1 VKKLN
6 LCSFF
11 LLFFLVVC
19 PLFGVDF
26 SVHLTPQLSIP
37 IGNDSGLYSLGGG
50 VYAAADATF
59 FDFLS
64 PSLEA
69 GMLIQPLRNVG
80 KSLILTRGG
89 AGLNFTFYPISRLRI
104 HGGGSFGTYI
114 GSHPDTDSFS
124 GLYWSGQADLGFRFS
139 PAFTLSAGA
148 SFSQFL
154 YNPEPVYSGLS
165 VGISATLQL
174 SSLGGK
180 SGGIEIRD
188 NTDLPVFPIFYTTYK
203 NRPFGTI
210 EVVNLEQAE
219 IRNVKVYLQGDEYTA
234 GRQLCGEIPM
244 LRKGE
249 SATVPLYAIFTEE
262 LLAFSENTKI
272 EAEIVVTY
280 TLLNAER
287 ESTRTKT
294 VSVYHRNAAVWKDD
308 RVAAVFISPNDPAVL
323 EYSKFV
329 AGLIRDRVRPDISEN
344 LQYSMGLFEGLRLAG
359 ITYTPDPSTPYIETR
374 TDPEAVDYI
383 QYPHQTIAYKSG
395 DCDDLGLLYAAVL
408 ESVGVHAAYIPLPED
423 FLVAVDLNMSKE
435 IAERLFQFSND
446 LIYIGD
452 KAWVPIQISRI
463 REGFIRAW
471 LEGIKLWNGAAEGGS
486 RPEFIPVVDAW
497 REFPSVGVT
506 GDTADF
512 SRPPD
517 TQVENAFEN
526 SIYRFIKREIEPK
539 ISEIEEEMGVSGS
552 GRDYNKLGIIYARYG
567 LYEEARPHFEMA
579 VEKNY
584 PPAYVN
590 LGNVAFLLGDYE
602 KAVEYFNAALSY
614 RQDSKSALIGLARA
628 KYELNVFAEADEL
641 YRQIKKI
648 DPNLAERYSYLSS
661 QMEGSVSRASSAAD
675 RKGNVF
681 WNEEE

>member
-1 VKKLN
+1 MV
-6 LCSFF
+6 
-11 LLFFLVVC
+11 
-19 PLFGVDF
+19 
-26 SVHLTPQLSIP
+26 
-37 IGNDSGLYSLGGG
+37 
-50 VYAAADATF
+50 
-59 FDFLS
+59 
-64 PSLEA
+64 
-69 GMLIQPLRNVG
+69 IQPLKNVG
-80 KSLILTRGG
+80 NSLILTRG
-89 AGLNFTFYPISRLRI
+89 
-104 HGGGSFGTYI
+104 GGGSFGTYI
-114 GSHPDTDSFS
+114 GSHPDTDTFS
-124 GLYWSGQADLGFRFS
+124 GLYWSGRADMGFRFS

-148 SFSQFL
+148 SYTQFL
-154 YNPEPVYSGLS
+154 YNPEPIYSGLS

-210 EVVNLEQAE
+210 EVVNREQAE
-219 IRNVKVYLQGDEYTA
+219 IRNIKVYLQADEYTA

-249 SATVPLYAIFTEE
+249 STTVPLYAIFTEE

-272 EAEIVVTY
+272 EAEIAVTY

-294 VSVYHRNAAVWKDD
+294 VSIYHRNAAVWKDN

-344 LQYSMGLFEGLRLAG
+344 LQYGMGLFEGLRLTG
-359 ITYTPDPSTPYIETR
+359 IAYTPDPSTPYISTHA
-374 TDPEAVDYI
+374 DPEAVDYI

-423 FLVAVDLNMSKE
+423 FLVAVDLNMSEE
-435 IAERLFQFSND
+435 IAERVFQFSDD
-446 LIYIGD
+446 LIYINEQ
-452 KAWVPIQISRI
+452 AWVPLQISRI
-463 REGFIRAW
+463 REGFMHAW
-471 LEGIKLWNGAAEGGS
+471 LDGIKVWNTAVREGS
-486 RPEFIPVVDAW
+486 TPEFVPVVDAW
-497 REFPSVGVT
+497 NEFPSVGVS

-512 SRPPD
+512 TRPPD

-526 SIYRFIKREIEPK
+526 SIYRFIKREIGPK
-539 ISEIEEEMGVSGS
+539 ITEIEEEMGVSGS

-567 LYEEARPHFEMA
+567 LYKEAQPNFEMA
-579 VEKNY
+579 IEKGY
-584 PPAYVN
+584 RPAYVN
-590 LGNVAFLLGDYE
+590 LGNIAFLLGDYE

-681 WNEEE
+681 WNEDE